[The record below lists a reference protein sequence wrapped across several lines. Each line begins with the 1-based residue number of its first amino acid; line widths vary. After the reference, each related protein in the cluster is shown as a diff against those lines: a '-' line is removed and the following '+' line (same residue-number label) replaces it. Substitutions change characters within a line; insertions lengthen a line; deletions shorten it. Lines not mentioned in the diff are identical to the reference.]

1 MHPGSH
7 YALII
12 EICVFQKHCNE
23 NYDWNINWNSTGFNF
38 FYLFNHSKQKTT
50 TANKNVSA
58 GL

>member
-12 EICVFQKHCNE
+12 EICAFQKHCNQ
-23 NYDWNINWNSTGFNF
+23 NYDWNINWNLTGFNF
-38 FYLFNHSKQKTT
+38 FFISSIIASKKT